1 MKLIYQYKDTTL
13 VQPEVRFG
21 DYPPSKTEKK
31 FVSRHVYKKENS
43 SQDIWRKLELL
54 ELKEFVKEQYWVL
67 VDFFHGQPG
76 GREREISYTRETG
89 LTIQRFEEISSKPGI
104 SSSQELGADGF
115 KLRYKVSQE
124 LSRSTSESITIA
136 EKTSK
141 KHTTKIPP
149 QSFEWYFAIYQLID
163 VYTIN
168 TVHYRL
174 NSTSLEALKLSSM
187 VVGSFSFPLA
197 GLLLNPSKEVIAR
210 TDKAKAD
217 VAKRNFASGLKQYS
231 GNSDYTFK
239 SETFEVPTLY
249 FCEKCDPPLK

>member
-1 MKLIYQYKDTTL
+1 MSDFKLIYQYKDTTL

-43 SQDIWRKLELL
+43 SQEIWRKSELL

-89 LTIQRFEEISSKPGI
+89 LTIQRFEEIASKLGI
-104 SSSQELGADGF
+104 RSSQELGADGF

-168 TVHYRL
+168 TVH
-174 NSTSLEALKLSSM
+174 
-187 VVGSFSFPLA
+187 
-197 GLLLNPSKEVIAR
+197 LNPSYNLKLTIKVLASRSKDREVIAKE
-210 TDKAKAD
+210 DLAAD
-217 VAKRNFASGLKQYS
+217 IAKRNFESGLKQYS

>member
-1 MKLIYQYKDTTL
+1 MKEELLYEYKDTTL

-21 DYPPSKTEKK
+21 ILPPSKTEKK
-31 FVSRHVYKKENS
+31 LVSRYVYKKENS
-43 SQDIWRKLELL
+43 SQEIWRKLELL

-89 LTIQRFEEISSKPGI
+89 LTLQRFEEIASKLDI
-104 SSSQELGADGF
+104 SSSQEVGVDGF
-115 KLRYKVSQE
+115 KLGYKVSQE
-124 LSRSTSESITIA
+124 LSRLTGESITIA

-163 VYTIN
+163 VYKIN
-168 TVHYRL
+168 KVHYRL
-174 NSTSLEALKLSSM
+174 NSTSLEEALKLRSISL
-187 VVGSFSFPLA
+187 PLA
-197 GLLLNPSKEVIAR
+197 GLFLYPFKEVLAR